1 MSNKKKIALLNL
13 PIDNN
18 YGGHLQR
25 YALMYA
31 LRKQGLDAVHLNC
44 RPTDAKKSTLRR
56 LKSSIKPMLYLIV
69 NILRGKF
76 DIREWQYIKCVLNKS
91 PRTDYFYGRYVK
103 HTRPIYS
110 KKELINYSNF
120 DAYIV
125 GSDQVW
131 RAPMAAYHYGIGTY
145 YFDYL
150 DKDKLRYAYG
160 VSLGVSTNEMSQ
172 EEIERLGDKY
182 KLFRY
187 VSVREKSAL
196 HLFDKYGWNHPQ
208 AKIVLDP
215 TLLLDKQ
222 HYIRLIKSTYT
233 TPSKGDLFCYILDE
247 AEEKNDTIKKIAR
260 EKNLVPYYITSQT
273 DCSVEQWLRS
283 FWDAKFV
290 ITDSFHGL
298 VLSLI
303 FNKPFYLFYN
313 KERGNA
319 RFESI
324 MQILEVNTNQL
335 NYDSINKNL
344 KEWREKSWR
353 EIQQICDDIKSIQ
366 K

>member
-1 MSNKKKIALLNL
+1 
-13 PIDNN
+13 
-18 YGGHLQR
+18 
-25 YALMYA
+25 MYA
-31 LRKQGLDAVHLNC
+31 LRKQGLDVVHLNC
-44 RPTDAKKSTLRR
+44 RPTDEKKSTYRR

-131 RAPMAAYHYGIGTY
+131 RAPFAAYHYGIDTY

-150 DKDKLRYAYG
+150 DNSTPRYAYG
-160 VSLGVSTNEMSQ
+160 VSLGVSDNEMTQ

-196 HLFDKYGWNHPQ
+196 HLFDEYGWNHPQ

-233 TPSKGDLFCYILDE
+233 TPSKGDLFCYILDKT
-247 AEEKNDTIKKIAR
+247 EEKNSKVKEIACK
-260 EKNLVPYYITSQT
+260 KNLTPYYITSKT
-273 DCSVEQWLRS
+273 DCSMEQWLRS
-283 FWDAKFV
+283 FMDAEFV

-298 VLSLI
+298 VMSI
-303 FNKPFYLFYN
+303 VFNKPFYLFYN

-319 RFESI
+319 RFDSI
-324 MQILEVNTNQL
+324 MQILEVDPDNL
-335 NYDSINKNL
+335 NYEKINKNL
-344 KEWREKSWR
+344 KDWQQKSWK
-353 EIQQICDDIKSIQ
+353 EIYQICDDIISARK
-366 K
+366 